1 MRRALF
7 AFKKSRKGA
16 EGEEEERRSA
26 ALGEAQR

>member
-16 EGEEEERRSA
+16 EGEEGAAGA